1 MINTY
6 TETILDQFIESDD
19 QFPTCVYEPIIDG
32 FANPV
37 RLVERYTMGE
47 NAAIAYQLEKYD
59 TIGFDCVTKC
69 INNLVSKG
77 AIPESF
83 TAEIPDAFAEQLI
96 PGFIKGCLKG
106 CCSLEIKISNKSTIT
121 GTAVGVCDGECA
133 SQNTVKSGDRLI
145 GFLSSGLHFD
155 ALVKAAEIL
164 KLDEENIKEIV
175 PEIFCKM
182 EDELFR
188 RSKIYVQPIMHVI
201 NNLNVPLNAVSY
213 TGEKG
218 LINGINKMLPEGV
231 KARIWPEDFPM
242 SGIYE
247 LIRRESGYSMSEM
260 FENFNMGIGLVMAVD
275 KKYAGHVMGSL
286 IQMGEHPYVIGCCY
300 EGNKS
305 VEIIW

>member
-106 CCSLEIKISNKSTIT
+106 CCSLEIKISNKSMIT